1 MTVAGGAAA
10 GRSMAGAEAD
20 GGAAARGAGADRGVA
35 APQLPGLPPGLLI
48 KICGITS
55 EADALLAVGL
65 GADAIGFIFAPSPR
79 QMSPRAV
86 QRIVERVPGGV
97 LTVGV
102 FRDEAPARV
111 VEVVNTLGLGAA
123 QLHGTEGPDDCQW
136 VAERVP
142 MVIKAF
148 PVGHPGLADALGSG
162 ASLVLVDAASPGSGQ
177 VFDWRVAEGVVDP
190 ARLVVAGGLTPANV
204 AAAVAA
210 LGPRGVDVAT
220 GVESSPGRK
229 DPRLVRAF
237 VAAARRAVAAQAGDG
252 GGGIPGAC
260 GMPGGSPDDGAPFD
274 WMADA

>member
-1 MTVAGGAAA
+1 MTVGGGGLPGATAP
-10 GRSMAGAEAD
+10 GGGWGPGAEAP
-20 GGAAARGAGADRGVA
+20 G
-35 APQLPGLPPGLLI
+35 PSGLPAGLLV

-65 GADAIGFIFAPSPR
+65 GADAIGFVFAPSTR
-79 QMSPRAV
+79 QMAPRAV
-86 QRIVERVPGGV
+86 QRIVERVPRGV

-111 VEVVNTLGLGAA
+111 VEVVNTIGLGAA
-123 QLHGTEGPDDCQW
+123 QLHGAESPDECQW

-148 PVGHPGLADALGSG
+148 PAGHPGLSDALGSG

-177 VFDWRVAEGVVDP
+177 VFDWRLAEGVVDP
-190 ARLVVAGGLTPANV
+190 ARLIVAGGLTPGNV
-204 AAAVAA
+204 ADAVGA
-210 LGPRGVDVAT
+210 LRPRGVDVAT

-237 VAAARRAVAAQAGDG
+237 VAAARRAAGRTG
-252 GGGIPGAC
+252 QGTAEALPA
-260 GMPGGSPDDGAPFD
+260 DGAPFD
-274 WMADA
+274 WMADT